1 MTKVSPPTYSHIVLP
16 GCTHKIQKC
25 VLISSYLCVSSH
37 WLLVNMFVH
46 ILQAGPKYGRFKNMI
61 WGCKL
66 FEIFSSSC
74 FMSHALAWPGDRA
87 VHCRALHCPGDIHTS
102 CNLLNSPNILNIGQ
116 AIGHTIRQYL
126 SRKKSSMKCTNAF
139 VRKLLTLLK
148 QQLKNFKPSW
158 WQPHYATTHW
168 LLVIQLKKSRIGRC
182 C

>member
-1 MTKVSPPTYSHIVLP
+1 MTLHIVHVHGGQVSKRQRVQNGPSQMAERLKAYQRKQTRIVKVLIIAERDSKSKCSWKKQKRITKVSPPTYSHIVLP

-74 FMSHALAWPGDRA
+74 FMSHALAWPGDRT
-87 VHCRALHCPGDIHTS
+87 VHCRPLHCPGDSRTS
-102 CNLLNSPNILNIGQ
+102 CNLL
-116 AIGHTIRQYL
+116 TQY
-126 SRKKSSMKCTNAF
+126 S
-139 VRKLLTLLK
+139 
-148 QQLKNFKPSW
+148 
-158 WQPHYATTHW
+158 
-168 LLVIQLKKSRIGRC
+168 
-182 C
+182 